1 MKQAMRHCNRPWWMR
16 PPVWFIGIV
25 MVALLSKA
33 VVEHIDKTPSL
44 SYSALLDQIDAG
56 NIASVTFH
64 GTEIRGRFKH
74 PVANLTSAGKAHG
87 DLFRSQVPDF
97 GDPGLIPTLHKKHIA
112 IDVQSQSSWVWLL
125 GRLPWPMLIFVGVI
139 LIAGLVRLVRG
150 GKAQP
155 GTATPGMPAHGMI
168 GLLSG
173 LFAKPGP
180 GENPS
185 ARDGGEPKTPAKS
198 NT

>member
-16 PPVWFIGIV
+16 PPVWFIAIIMGV
-25 MVALLSKA
+25 LLSMA
-33 VVEHIDKTPSL
+33 VVEHFDRSPSL

-64 GTEIRGRFKH
+64 GTVIRGRFRH
-74 PVANLTSAGKAHG
+74 PVANLPAGGKAQSN
-87 DLFRSQVPDF
+87 LFRSQVPDF
-97 GDPGLIPTLHKKHIA
+97 GDPALIPALRKQHVD
-112 IDVQSQSSWVWLL
+112 IDVESQSSWTWLL
-125 GRLPWPMLIFVGVI
+125 GRLPWPMLIFVGAI

-155 GTATPGMPAHGMI
+155 GTPTRGMPAHGMI
-168 GLLSG
+168 GLFSW

-180 GENPS
+180 GENPPL
-185 ARDGGEPKTPAKS
+185 RHDDEPKTP
-198 NT
+198 